1 MQAGTLA
8 TPSPHPS
15 FSWAGFVK
23 NIKVIGLIVFI
34 SLLSACSFTIKPTPT
49 HVSAPTSISTDY
61 PLSNRLLIDFDFLEY
76 GISYDEIIKRVGKE
90 DKDIGSGLYLLEYSL
105 ADGSKIILQFF
116 TLESLNSAYLI
127 YDDGK
132 TESLVLSQK

>member
-1 MQAGTLA
+1 MLIEA
-8 TPSPHPS
+8 TPHHLKHYL
-15 FSWAGFVK
+15 GRRMVK
-23 NIKVIGLIVFI
+23 KASLFCLIVLI
-34 SLLSACSFTIKPTPT
+34 SLLSACGVFNKTIPADLPALTP
-49 HVSAPTSISTDY
+49 ISTA
-61 PLSNRLLIDFDFLEY
+61 SQITNRKLTDFNFLEK
-76 GISYDEIIKRVGKE
+76 GISYDEIVKRVGKE

-116 TLESLNSAYLI
+116 TLESLNSAYII

>member
-1 MQAGTLA
+1 V
-8 TPSPHPS
+8 
-15 FSWAGFVK
+15 GFVK
-23 NIKVIGLIVFI
+23 NVTVIGLIVFI
-34 SLLSACSFTIKPTPT
+34 SLLSACSFTNKPTPS
-49 HVSAPTSISTDY
+49 HVSALTSISTNY
-61 PLSNRLLIDFDFLEY
+61 PISNRQLTDFNFLEY
-76 GISYDEIIKRVGKE
+76 GISYEEIVNRVGKE

-105 ADGSKIILQFF
+105 ADGSNITLQFF